1 MSEADITCIPV
12 QRGFLYLAAV
22 VDWATRRVLSW
33 RLSNSMDASF
43 CGDALDKALQE

>member
-22 VDWATRRVLSW
+22 VDWATRRVPP
-33 RLSNSMDASF
+33 RCLSNSMDASF
-43 CGDALDKALQE
+43 CGDALDEALQK